1 MARAHARCRAAPRR
15 AATHRGTRQIVSAN
29 ARSGEAHLGRQ
40 IQLLPD
46 FPLEAPGLEK
56 SADSGQAALD
66 FDVHDFLRLGGRR
79 PAESGESPLLAAA
92 TLRFLA
98 VACDGA

>member
-1 MARAHARCRAAPRR
+1 MLGLAGKNRLAVYRHD
-15 AATHRGTRQIVSAN
+15 QY

-56 SADSGQAALD
+56 SADSGHAPLD
-66 FDVHDFLRLGGRR
+66 FNVHDLLRFGDTR
-79 PAESGESPLLAAA
+79 PAPQAGDRTRRIWREVRYSPVA
-92 TLRFLA
+92 TLRNVD
-98 VACDGA
+98 VACDGV